1 MNISGDRLSLAAET
15 LLKRRLN
22 KLCQKLP
29 QKATLGLGEPIINSR
44 ILSEGFYLS
53 QHLNITTKVLQY
65 GCTYTI
71 SARMTNTFSHVFCS
85 ITQCWKMTQKV
96 AFYNIVASKGKLP
109 F

>member
-53 QHLNITTKVLQY
+53 QHLNPGITTKVIW
-65 GCTYTI
+65 YTI

-85 ITQCWKMTQKV
+85 IIQCWKMTQKV
-96 AFYNIVASKGKLP
+96 AFLQH
-109 F
+109 